1 MSPKNLTVLSQCG
14 GAKTVFPVYEIPFDS
29 KQDIVTDL
37 PKVFCG
43 FQWKGGSLDY
53 YVMYNPQAFTCAE
66 PCVWFLRPEPEEL
79 CLQKRGADW
88 CFNVYNH

>member
-14 GAKTVFPVYEIPFDS
+14 GAKTVFPVYEIPFDN

-53 YVMYNPQAFTCAE
+53 HVMYNPQAFTCAE

>member
-88 CFNVYNH
+88 CFNVYSH